1 MRNPQQY
8 FQEGCLCSQHEKLI
22 QWFKRNWKDCSSEKA
37 LEGSVPE
44 SPGTCVQVLQVRALS
59 QPASY
64 HSQQAAMSL
73 SLSPREHPSPPLHSH
88 RASEGPLVSLFPSQ
102 ERPLDRK
109 RLSSL
114 GSENGAMAFC
124 CPGPYPPE
132 NLVQCGL
139 NKGRHALQCFG
150 FIIFYLYFLLTS
162 T

>member
-1 MRNPQQY
+1 MRSQLSFSDCEKPTTILPGRY
-8 FQEGCLCSQHEKLI
+8 CLCSQHGELI
-22 QWFKRNWKDCSSEKA
+22 QWSMRNQEGCSSEKA

-44 SPGTCVQVLQVRALS
+44 SSGTCVQVLQVRALS
-59 QPASY
+59 QTASY

-73 SLSPREHPSPPLHSH
+73 SLSPREHPSPPLHFL

-114 GSENGAMAFC
+114 GSENGAMAFW

-132 NLVQCGL
+132 NLVQCG
-139 NKGRHALQCFG
+139 
-150 FIIFYLYFLLTS
+150 
-162 T
+162 